1 MFLLKVSLV
10 ISLCAHGLHLT
21 NDVHISVRRP
31 AKHAYKALLVQENFK
46 RSGLFS

>member
-21 NDVHISVRRP
+21 NDVHLSVRRP
-31 AKHAYKALLVQENFK
+31 TKHAYKAVLVQENIRK
-46 RSGLFS
+46 SGLFS